1 MLKNYRFNTGKRF
14 AMPPTM
20 RLCMSSATKYAQT
33 NNPREVKMS
42 SEMNATVGSKVIVK
56 VGCREIE
63 AVVLEITEAG
73 CRVKSI
79 ASGKEFSVKKILR
92 IIEPEDTS
100 VEVEELDAPNP
111 APESAPAEKPVKKLS
126 LLDAAVEV
134 LKTSGQPMNTREIV
148 KAATESGLWIPT
160 ACRTPEQTL
169 YGSIFREIATKENP
183 RIAKAGQ
190 KGKFILG

>member
-1 MLKNYRFNTGKRF
+1 
-14 AMPPTM
+14 MPPTM

-33 NNPREVKMS
+33 NNPLEVKMS

-183 RIAKAGQ
+183 RIVKAEQ

>member
-1 MLKNYRFNTGKRF
+1 MLKNYRFNIGKRF

>member
-1 MLKNYRFNTGKRF
+1 
-14 AMPPTM
+14 
-20 RLCMSSATKYAQT
+20 
-33 NNPREVKMS
+33 MS
-42 SEMNATVGSKVIVK
+42 SETNATIGSKVIVK
-56 VGCREIE
+56 VGCREIDATVIE
-63 AVVLEITEAG
+63 VTENG
-73 CRVKSI
+73 CQVKSL
-79 ASGKEFSVKKILR
+79 ASGKEFSTTR
-92 IIEPEDTS
+92 IIRIVEPEESQPAEESPMPEDTS
-100 VEVEELDAPNP
+100 MEVEQPTESEEQDAPNP